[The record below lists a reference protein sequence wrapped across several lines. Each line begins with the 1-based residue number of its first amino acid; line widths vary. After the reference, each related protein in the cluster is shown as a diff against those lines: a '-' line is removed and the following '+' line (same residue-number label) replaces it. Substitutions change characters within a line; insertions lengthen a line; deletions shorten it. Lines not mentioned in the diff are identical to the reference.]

1 MKNLYLIAGVINSMP
16 NTVYFW
22 LGNKNMDSF
31 KIGDYAIVENLSSY
45 DLVKIAGIVWT
56 NEDNLKSITK
66 VKDLEKMKKVIKYI
80 PKEELENEVL

>member
-80 PKEELENEVL
+80 PKEELENE

>member
-1 MKNLYLIAGVINSMP
+1 MNLYLIAGVINSMP

-80 PKEELENEVL
+80 PKEELENE

>member
-1 MKNLYLIAGVINSMP
+1 MMNLYLIAGVINSIP

-80 PKEELENEVL
+80 PKEELENE

>member
-1 MKNLYLIAGVINSMP
+1 MMNLYLIAGVINSVP

-56 NEDNLKSITK
+56 NENNLKSITK

-80 PKEELENEVL
+80 PKEELENE

>member
-1 MKNLYLIAGVINSMP
+1 MNLYLIAGVINSMP

-45 DLVKIAGIVWT
+45 DLVKIAGIVLT

-80 PKEELENEVL
+80 PKEELENE

>member
-16 NTVYFW
+16 NMVYFW
-22 LGNKNMDSF
+22 LGDKNIDSF
-31 KIGDYAIVENLSSY
+31 KIGDYAIVENLNSY

-56 NEDNLKSITK
+56 NEENLKSITK
-66 VKDLEKMKKVIKYI
+66 KDLAKMKKVIKYI

>member
-1 MKNLYLIAGVINSMP
+1 MNLYLIAGVINSMP
-16 NTVYFW
+16 NIVYFW
-22 LGNKNMDSF
+22 LCNKVDSF

-80 PKEELENEVL
+80 PKEELENE

>member
-1 MKNLYLIAGVINSMP
+1 MMNLYLIAGVINSIP

-22 LGNKNMDSF
+22 LGNKNMDGF

-80 PKEELENEVL
+80 PKEELENE

>member
-56 NEDNLKSITK
+56 NENNLKSITK

-80 PKEELENEVL
+80 PKEELENE

>member
-16 NTVYFW
+16 NIVYFW
-22 LGNKNMDSF
+22 LGDKNIDSF
-31 KIGDYAIVENLSSY
+31 KIGDYAIVENLNSY

-56 NEDNLKSITK
+56 NEENLKSITK
-66 VKDLEKMKKVIKYI
+66 KDLAKMKKVIKYI

>member
-1 MKNLYLIAGVINSMP
+1 MNLYLIAGVINSVP

-80 PKEELENEVL
+80 PKEELENE

>member
-16 NTVYFW
+16 NMVYFW
-22 LGNKNMDSF
+22 LGDKNIDSF
-31 KIGDYAIVENLSSY
+31 KIGDYAIVENLNSY

-66 VKDLEKMKKVIKYI
+66 KDLAKMKKVIKYI
-80 PKEELENEVL
+80 PKEELENE

>member
-16 NTVYFW
+16 NIVYFW
-22 LGNKNMDSF
+22 LGNKGTDSF

-56 NEDNLKSITK
+56 NENNLKSITK

-80 PKEELENEVL
+80 PKEELENE

>member
-1 MKNLYLIAGVINSMP
+1 MNLYLIAGVINSMP

-56 NEDNLKSITK
+56 NEYNLKSITK
-66 VKDLEKMKKVIKYI
+66 VKNLEKMKKVIKYI
-80 PKEELENEVL
+80 PKEELENE

>member
-1 MKNLYLIAGVINSMP
+1 MNLYLIVGVINSMP
-16 NTVYFW
+16 NMVYFW
-22 LGNKNMDSF
+22 LGNKNIDSF
-31 KIGDYAIVENLSSY
+31 KIGDYAIVENLNSY

-66 VKDLEKMKKVIKYI
+66 KDLAKMKKVIKYI

>member
-1 MKNLYLIAGVINSMP
+1 MNLYLIVGVINSMP

-22 LGNKNMDSF
+22 LGNKGVDSF
-31 KIGDYAIVENLSSY
+31 KIGDYAIVENLNSY

-56 NEDNLKSITK
+56 NEENLKSITK
-66 VKDLEKMKKVIKYI
+66 KDLAKMKKVIKYI

>member
-16 NTVYFW
+16 NAVYFW

-45 DLVKIAGIVWT
+45 DLVKIAGIVFT
-56 NEDNLKSITK
+56 NEDNLKTITK
-66 VKDLEKMKKVIKYI
+66 NNLAKMKRVIKYI

>member
-1 MKNLYLIAGVINSMP
+1 MMNLYLIAGVINSIP

-22 LGNKNMDSF
+22 LGDKNMDSF

-66 VKDLEKMKKVIKYI
+66 VKDLEKMKKVIKHI
-80 PKEELENEVL
+80 PKEELENE

>member
-1 MKNLYLIAGVINSMP
+1 MNLYLIAGVINSIP

-80 PKEELENEVL
+80 PKEELENE